1 MPRAI
6 LIVVD
11 DPAQWPVEIA
21 GVERITTRA
30 YLTDP
35 CYQALRKAEVYNLC
49 RSYRYQSSGYY
60 VSLLAAARGHKPRP
74 SVTAVQDLK
83 SQTIMRIA
91 SDDLQELIQK
101 SLAHIQS
108 KEFVLSIYFG
118 QNVAKRYA
126 RLAAQLFSLFQA
138 PLLRAYFVLG
148 GKSGKWTLANM
159 RVIGASDIAEE
170 HREFVVAVAQSYF
183 SGKRRRVTRKTNY
196 RYDLAILT
204 NPAEPEPP
212 SDEKALKRFVRAAER
227 VGFSTEFITRDDFS
241 RLGEF
246 DALLIRETTSVNH
259 HTYRFA
265 RKAVA
270 EGLIAIDDPE
280 SILKCTNKVF
290 LAELMERNKIPAPRT
305 LIVHRDNRDQVAG
318 ELGLPVVLKQPDSS
332 FSQGVVKVAEATA
345 LKETVNKLLDK
356 SELIIAQEYLPTDYD
371 WRIGIIDQ
379 QPLYA
384 CRYYMV
390 KGHWQI
396 LRHDSNGVRND
407 EGKFET
413 LPIEHVPTAVVKT
426 ALKVANLIGNGLY
439 GVDLK
444 QVGKKVYVIEV
455 NDNPSLD
462 GGVED
467 QVLKE
472 DLYLRIMRVM
482 LRRVERRKEGWPA

>member
-21 GVERITTRA
+21 GVERITARA

-35 CYQALRKAEVYNLC
+35 GYQSLKKAEVYNLC

-91 SDDLQELIQK
+91 SDELQELIQK

-148 GKSGKWTLANM
+148 GKSGKWTLVNM
-159 RVIGASDIAEE
+159 RVIGASDITEE
-170 HREFVVAVAQSYF
+170 HREFVVAVAQDYF
-183 SGKRRRVTRKTNY
+183 SGKRRRVTRKTNH
-196 RYDLAILT
+196 RYDLAILI
-204 NPAEPEPP
+204 NPTEAEPP

-290 LAELMERNKIPAPRT
+290 LAELMERNNIPAPKT
-305 LIVHRDNRDQVAG
+305 LIVHRDNRDQVAA

-332 FSQGVVKVAEATA
+332 FSQGVVKVTEGAA
-345 LKETVNKLLDK
+345 LKEAVNKLLDK

-371 WRIGIIDQ
+371 WRIGIIDR

-396 LRHDSNGVRND
+396 LQHDSNGVRND

-426 ALKVANLIGNGLY
+426 ALKVANLIGDGLY

-444 QVGKKVYVIEV
+444 QVGKKIYVIEV

>member
-21 GVERITTRA
+21 GVERITARA

-35 CYQALRKAEVYNLC
+35 GYQSLKKAEVYNLC

-60 VSLLAAARGHKPRP
+60 VSLLAAARGHKPHP

-126 RLAAQLFSLFQA
+126 RLAAQLFNLFQA
-138 PLLRAYFVLG
+138 PLLRANFVVG
-148 GKSGKWTLANM
+148 GKSGKWTLANL
-159 RVIGASDIAEE
+159 RVIGAGDISEE
-170 HREFVVAVAQSYF
+170 HREFVVAVARDYF
-183 SGKRRRVTRKTNY
+183 SGKRRRVTRKKNH
-196 RYDLAILT
+196 RYDLAILA
-204 NPAEPEPP
+204 NPEEAQPP

-227 VGFSTEFITRDDFS
+227 VGFSTEFISRDDFS

-290 LAELMERNKIPAPRT
+290 LAELMERNNIPAPRT
-305 LIVHRDNRDQVAG
+305 MIVHRDNRDRVAE

-332 FSQGVVKVAEATA
+332 FSQGVVKVTEAAA
-345 LKETVNKLLDK
+345 LKEAVNKLLDK

-371 WRIGIIDQ
+371 WRIGIIDR

-396 LRHDSNGVRND
+396 IQHDSNGVRND

-413 LPIEHVPTAVVKT
+413 LPIEHVPSAVVKT

-455 NDNPSLD
+455 NDNPNLD
-462 GGVED
+462 AGVED

-472 DLYLRIMRVM
+472 ELYLRVMRVM